1 MEFIGQ
7 RLIYICKYFL
17 LCIVLSSCQSIK
29 SVVQEDKLLE
39 CILSNFIIPEDDGNQ
54 QGSFLVEQQD
64 HWGEFTSI
72 IIVSY
77 IPNDKIDLIHAE
89 EKSRFNQLDVYF
101 YRTEITDANN
111 EKIIQKIPNQ
121 LKWVPFKSQELMNA
135 DQPPFDPLTVQLI
148 FNHSSNCV
156 EGILIGENHFQ
167 KGWETKCKSCP
178 PVRTILLN

>member
-7 RLIYICKYFL
+7 RLIYLCKYFL

-29 SVVQEDKLLE
+29 SDVQEDKLLE

-54 QGSFLVEQQD
+54 QGSFLVGQQD

-101 YRTEITDANN
+101 YRTEITDANK

-167 KGWETKCKSCP
+167 KGWKKKCKSCP
-178 PVRTILLN
+178 PR